1 VAARPLSSQR
11 FTLSGTP
18 VLLYHDVCK
27 ETACDRFAVSL
38 SSLKQQLLALREQ
51 GFSVADLPTI
61 RAGETPRCRVVLTF
75 DDGLASHYE
84 HAFPALLEN
93 GFSATFFVSTALVGS
108 AGYLTWSQIREMSDA
123 GMTIGSHGFLHSD
136 YSLLR
141 PSLASYQLRASRQS
155 LESAI
160 GKPVTSFSA
169 PYGFLNKRLIE
180 VARNAGFEQICSS
193 LPSLAGSTC
202 TVIPRLA
209 VYADTSIAEFVAL
222 AHGRPRPI
230 LSRLARHAFLYCPKQ
245 VLLRT
250 WPQRLG
256 VSVQEVTR

>member
-1 VAARPLSSQR
+1 MAARPLSRHR
-11 FTLSGTP
+11 FALSGTP

-27 ETACDRFAVSL
+27 ETACDRFAITL
-38 SSLKQQLLALREQ
+38 SSLKQHLATLLEQ
-51 GFSVADLPTI
+51 GFSVTGLLALRGDENAP
-61 RAGETPRCRVVLTF
+61 RVVLTF

-84 HAFPALLEN
+84 HVFPALVEN
-93 GFSATFFVSTALVGS
+93 GFRASFFVSTALVGS
-108 AGYLTWSQIREMSDA
+108 AGYLTWNQIREMSDA